1 MIGIENLFLTKKIP
15 EISDLNLQVKKG
27 ETYVLLSSGDNVNN
41 HLINIFMG
49 LEQDFKGKIT
59 VNSKD
64 ISSPQLQWRKD
75 VVSKPNNDRSRMI
88 LRLDISRD
96 WPPVIKMKNLML
108 FLKRTMDIS
117 EDQFEEFKLKIN
129 LERLYSKRI
138 SELAEVERR
147 RILFAA
153 ARLRECNNFV
163 FYDFTKG
170 MSIDFILEFK
180 EHLRQLKEKGCSIL
194 YISSDVFFAP
204 EIGNRIGFMKKG
216 KLLLELK
223 GIKVRR
229 MNLKELYFKFL
240 AED

>member
-75 VVSKPNNDRSRMI
+75 VVC
-88 LRLDISRD
+88 LDISRD

>member
-1 MIGIENLFLTKKIP
+1 MIYIENLFLTKKIP

-27 ETYVLLSSGDNVNN
+27 ETYVLLSSGENVNN
-41 HLINIFMG
+41 HMMNIFMG
-49 LEQDFKGKIT
+49 LEQDFTGKVT
-59 VNSKD
+59 VNSRD
-64 ISSPQLQWRKD
+64 ISSTQFEWRKD
-75 VVSKPNNDRSRMI
+75 VAC
-88 LRLDISRD
+88 LDISRD
-96 WPPVIKMKNLML
+96 WPPVIKMKNLMS
-108 FLKRTMDIS
+108 FLKRITDIS

-129 LERLYSKRI
+129 LDRINHKRVGDLT
-138 SELAEVERR
+138 EAERR

-153 ARLRECNNFV
+153 ARLKECDNII

-223 GIKVRR
+223 GVKVKR
-229 MNLKELYFKFL
+229 MNLKELYFRFL